1 MPFSLWPCQ
10 GPMLRGNFS
19 HSNSSYSLKHEP
31 FLCNIAPFLLP
42 HQPVVKLHLQY
53 ADCERPLIGLTHVAI
68 PHQFSGFLF
77 HSEHVYFLYKP
88 CITCHMRGTMGQPL
102 LGNHRERQGQADAKR
117 CCWQPP
123 SASLKIC

>member
-1 MPFSLWPCQ
+1 
-10 GPMLRGNFS
+10 MLRGSFS

-53 ADCERPLIGLTHVAI
+53 ADCERPLIGPTHVAI

-88 CITCHMRGTMGQPL
+88 CITCHMRGTIGATITGEPQGTSGPSRCEAML
-102 LGNHRERQGQADAKR
+102 LAAPFGFTEDLLMYLFFFQ
-117 CCWQPP
+117 
-123 SASLKIC
+123 S